1 MYISILPFGLAVA
14 FLIAAAIMRK
24 LTYLKVFILLGL
36 TYIFADHLKY
46 IFKSKIIDMKAR
58 DPKVLAGSHTVCP
71 VHTWQC

>member
-1 MYISILPFGLAVA
+1 MYISILPFGLAAA

-24 LTYLKVFILLGL
+24 LTYLKVFILIGFA
-36 TYIFADHLKY
+36 YIFADNIKNL
-46 IFKSKIIDMKAR
+46 FKSKIIDMKVR